1 MVSGYTFS
9 TSFNEVESYVSIA
22 VMGQYG
28 TMTITMQR
36 GKGPQ
41 MLMKE
46 VSKEDFGGSV
56 KSLGH
61 LGAPQRYLRGIQ
73 RVLGGA

>member
-1 MVSGYTFS
+1 MWSVVSGYTFS
-9 TSFNEVESYVSIA
+9 TSFNEVNSYVSLA

-36 GKGPQ
+36 GQ
-41 MLMKE
+41 MLMKG

-61 LGAPQRYLRGIQ
+61 LGAPQR
-73 RVLGGA
+73 